1 MDFVTALGNSI
12 KSGFCQATEAAD
24 RYYTIFQN
32 IWKTPPLSLPSF
44 PGALNAIFCNRD
56 PDNLP
61 VNPPPFTGGQCNGTK
76 YRVTAVV
83 ERFIGGFAPDPPVF
97 DNVTIVS
104 GDTGTEIWGPIQAIA
119 LTGFG
124 ENGRGYNGYTW
135 LTITARDSSTGTIA
149 ARNFSSFLFSYNRIV
164 SITVTPIS
172 GADTCGNPPAPLP
185 TPLPPGDNTVGD
197 DLDFDDEDG
206 ISVTVPIVLI
216 YGTANI
222 NVNGQIIIP
231 VDVQIGPNTIEVDLN
246 LNTGNISFGP
256 SYTTNNPSDGTG
268 GRGTNSPCEQPPEVD
283 EDDDEPDNGVP
294 TETPIE
300 DKESDIRVII
310 GAIVTVTNE
319 GNGIGEVNGD
329 PYNAP
334 DIGVPRFGDLMF
346 EVRIA
351 NRTAWLNDIPVK
363 LARVY
368 IPCPWEAGALRVVG
382 IPKPGVVWTITPVY
396 SRIKKPRDTTT

>member
-1 MDFVTALGNSI
+1 MATYADALAGKI
-12 KSGFCQATEAAD
+12 KSGFCQATAAAD
-24 RYYTIFQN
+24 KYYTIFQR
-32 IWKTPPLSLPSF
+32 ILPDSPLLQLPSF
-44 PGALNAIFCNRD
+44 PGALNGVFCNRNPED
-56 PDNLP
+56 LP
-61 VNPPPFTGGQCNGTK
+61 TNPPPPFTGGQCTNVQYQVTTTSNGEIKIGANWFPLGSSTTQTNCIQGPITGAGWDSPNPGRARFVVRHGNNQVNVRRDFSGDPGTE
-76 YRVTAVV
+76 YRNLTGS
-83 ERFIGGFAPDPPVF
+83 IDSITPCGGATDNCGDPP
-97 DNVTIVS
+97 S
-104 GDTGTEIWGPIQAIA
+104 
-119 LTGFG
+119 
-124 ENGRGYNGYTW
+124 
-135 LTITARDSSTGTIA
+135 
-149 ARNFSSFLFSYNRIV
+149 
-164 SITVTPIS
+164 
-172 GADTCGNPPAPLP
+172 PPPNA
-185 TPLPPGDNTVGD
+185 LPPGTNTVED
-197 DLDFDDEDG
+197 DVDFTDENNVN
-206 ISVTVPIVLI
+206 VTVPIVLV

-231 VDVQIGPNTIEVDLN
+231 VDVRIGPNTLEVDLN
-246 LNTGNISFGP
+246 LNTGNINFGP
-256 SYTTNNPSDGTG
+256 SYTTNNPGEGTG

-283 EDDDEPDNGVP
+283 EDEAEPDNGVP

-368 IPCPWEAGALRVVG
+368 IPCPWDAGALRVVG

-396 SRIKKPRDTTT
+396 SRIKKPRDTVV